1 MWHYISDD
9 DEEDEY
15 PEEEPFHYED
25 KYLHDYQWYHEKFP
39 EAWALNHQEGT
50 GPGQCNNCADYGS
63 VKGVFIG
70 YCANCALYCYDG
82 SRGRGFM
89 GYGVELSDND
99 ALQHS
104 SVFDTYLEGLDLN
117 NILPI
122 PGWSPLSPDYVAGNN
137 NNPQR
142 VPSIDYDED
151 DYLNADPYPDVENND
166 SDPSSIVNPHF
177 EGGYND
183 F

>member
-1 MWHYISDD
+1 MRDDSIWNYVSDD
-9 DEEDEY
+9 EDDEY

-25 KYLHDYQWYHEKFP
+25 KYLYDYQWYHEKFP

-63 VKGVFIG
+63 VNGVFIG
-70 YCANCALYCYDG
+70 YCANCALYCYEG

-89 GYGVELSDND
+89 GDGVELSDND
-99 ALQHS
+99 ALQYP
-104 SVFDTYLEGLDLN
+104 SVFDTYLENVNVN

-122 PGWSPLSPDYVAGNN
+122 PGYVAEN
-137 NNPQR
+137 NNPDR

-151 DYLNADPYPDVENND
+151 DYLNADPYPDNENND
-166 SDPSSIVNPHF
+166 GDPSSIMNPQF

-183 F
+183 W